1 MEGEGECQE
10 EREGG
15 SWRGRSHKRNKYV
28 MCNREKVKTRYVMKY
43 RMDYGY
49 KKFVPLTSD
58 DLWEKEI
65 VSQEINSLQN

>member
-49 KKFVPLTSD
+49 KK
-58 DLWEKEI
+58 
-65 VSQEINSLQN
+65 